1 MPSHLKEYWAS
12 LEDSSHSQAMPK
24 EVFEYQIEQMN
35 MFMKLVLKIAFTHL
49 YHDGNQANELYDS
62 FFPKKQENA

>member
-1 MPSHLKEYWAS
+1 
-12 LEDSSHSQAMPK
+12 MPK

-49 YHDGNQANELYDS
+49 YHDGDQANELYDS
-62 FFPKKQENA
+62 FFPKKQEIA